1 VDTPLDLADGRLRS
15 GPSDARVER
24 IGIDDASP
32 ASYPKAMSDTAAEFS
47 ALFPAV
53 YLRFCRRRD
62 KSEMQITPQMD
73 AVLHHLAMSGPLT
86 VGEMARHFGR
96 AQSVVSEIVSGMEK
110 KRLLERM
117 RDARDR
123 RRVLV
128 WLTDE
133 ARAVLARRAEVL
145 DPERVARAMRRLDVT
160 QRTAL
165 VEGMRA
171 LVQAA
176 TPSL

>member
-1 VDTPLDLADGRLRS
+1 
-15 GPSDARVER
+15 
-24 IGIDDASP
+24 
-32 ASYPKAMSDTAAEFS
+32 
-47 ALFPAV
+47 
-53 YLRFCRRRD
+53 
-62 KSEMQITPQMD
+62 MQVTPQMD
-73 AVLHHLAMSGPLT
+73 AILHHLAMSGPLT

-96 AQSVVSEIVSGMEK
+96 AQSAVSEIVSGMEK

-117 RDARDR
+117 RDARDK

-133 ARAVLARRAEVL
+133 GRAALARRAEVL
-145 DPERVARAMRRLDVT
+145 DPDRVARAMRRLDPT
-160 QRTAL
+160 QRSTL

-176 TPSL
+176 TLQ